1 MTDFSAPE
9 PPHARRPAT
18 AGQRGRRG
26 RLTDLLAAAAV
37 VAVMA
42 LLSWILA
49 GAPGTNGIDDAA
61 ITRSYSEN
69 IANGHGFVYNIGGER
84 VEGATSFLWT
94 LILAVPY
101 LGGGNPEAAILLVA
115 AGFTVAAVWFSL
127 RIARRAGGGPGSP
140 EGTTAAVLS
149 ALALCGLPS
158 FFIWSVWSMMEIA
171 LWTALIL
178 LLLDRLSQ
186 LAEGAAPPHMDLPLL
201 LAAAALPLTRP
212 EGIAVAAG
220 LGLLAIVLR
229 PAAWRPAGLA
239 VVAAITGFAVLTL
252 GRMAYFGF
260 PFPNTY
266 YAKVSAD
273 RLQNI
278 LDGAKY
284 FISFLTGQP
293 FAEVLVPAWLLL
305 AAVSIIGLIRR
316 PAPGQRTRVL
326 AAAAVFGI
334 LFSYVMLGGDHFALW
349 RFYQPVMPILALPLV
364 LGGLA
369 LLRALQPVR
378 RATALGLGLA
388 ALLVWS
394 AVNAIA
400 YRQERFRIAREF
412 TLSARGEVF
421 GTYMNGFSPRPSMGV
436 VAAGGIALTYG
447 GELRDL
453 MGLNWVEMAHANPI
467 KIGFRNHAS
476 FDADTFWK
484 HPLDLLPQFHKPGC
498 QRENWTE
505 AARASDTG
513 VKQLFVQ
520 PRFQA
525 EYTPVVLEMG
535 GGRCTN
541 AFAANRWL
549 AQVDSGRII
558 RAGWDAVTLTGS
570 KR

>member
-9 PPHARRPAT
+9 QPRVGRMAAE
-18 AGQRGRRG
+18 QRGRFS
-26 RLTDLLAAAAV
+26 LLIAAGV

-42 LLSWILA
+42 FLSWFLA

-61 ITRSYSEN
+61 ITRAYAEN

-84 VEGATSFLWT
+84 VEGATSLLWT

-101 LGGGNPEAAILLVA
+101 LLGGNPEIPILSVA
-115 AGFTVAAVWFSL
+115 ALLTVAAIWCGL
-127 RIARRAGGGPGSP
+127 RIAGRTAGGASSLDGRRA
-140 EGTTAAVLS
+140 ELLS

-178 LLLDRLSQ
+178 LLLDRLSW
-186 LAEGAAPPHMDLPLL
+186 LAEASAPLPRRDLPLL
-201 LAAAALPLTRP
+201 LAATALPLTRP

-220 LGLLAIVLR
+220 LGLLAIALR
-229 PAAWRPAGLA
+229 PAVWRPAGLA
-239 VVAAITGFAVLTL
+239 VLAAAAAFALLAL
-252 GRMAYFGF
+252 GRLAYFGF

-273 RLQNI
+273 RLQNMY
-278 LDGAKY
+278 DGAKY

-305 AAVSIIGLIRR
+305 AVVSLWGMLRR
-316 PAPGQRTRVL
+316 PAPGQRTAVL

-349 RFYQPVMPILALPLV
+349 RFYQPVMPVFALPLV

-369 LLRALQPVR
+369 LWRVLQPVPGPV
-378 RATALGLGLA
+378 AAGLGLA
-388 ALLVWS
+388 ALLVWIS
-394 AVNAIA
+394 VNAVS
-400 YRQERFRIAREF
+400 YRQERFRVVREF
-412 TLSARGEVF
+412 ALSARGEAF
-421 GTYMNGFSPRPSMGV
+421 GTYMNSFSPRPSLGV
-436 VAAGGIALTYG
+436 TAAGGIALTYE

-467 KIGFRNHAS
+467 KTGFRNHAS

-484 HPLDLLPQFHKPGC
+484 HPPDLLPQFHKSGC
-498 QRENWTE
+498 QRATWTE
-505 AARASDTG
+505 AAQGAASG
-513 VKQLFVQ
+513 VKQLFAQ
-520 PRFQA
+520 PQFQA
-525 EYTPVVLEMG
+525 RYTPVLLEMR

-541 AFAANRWL
+541 AFAANHWL
-549 AQVDSGRII
+549 AQAADSRII
-558 RAGWDAVTLTGS
+558 AAGWEKVILSGN
-570 KR
+570 R